1 MSEAK
6 GMVIKMKNKTALIT
20 GGGTGIGK
28 AIALL
33 LAKSGVNIALNYS
46 RSEEDALKTCQEIE
60 NLGVRSLSYK
70 ADVSRDVEV
79 RAMVSHV
86 VADFGTL
93 DILVNNAGMTHFV
106 EHFDLEG
113 MKEEYWD
120 DILGV
125 NVKGMFFCC
134 RAAADELKKSK
145 GCIINI
151 TSIAGLTGL
160 GSSIAYSASKAAATS
175 VTKSLARVLAP
186 EVRVNAVAPGIVQT
200 RWVEGK
206 EDHITRLAAGTPLG
220 RVAGPEDIAEVVY
233 SLIAHAGFVTGQTIV
248 VDGGNFI

>member
-1 MSEAK
+1 M
-6 GMVIKMKNKTALIT
+6 IT
-20 GGGTGIGK
+20 GGGTGIGR

-33 LAKSGVNIALNYS
+33 LAKEGVNIAINYS
-46 RSEEDALKTCQEIE
+46 RSEEDAIKTCQEIE
-60 NLGVRSLSYK
+60 KLGVRSLYYK
-70 ADVSRDVEV
+70 ADVSKDEEV
-79 RAMVSHV
+79 RAMVDKV
-86 VADFGTL
+86 VTEFGTL

-106 EHFDLEG
+106 EHSDLEG
-113 MKEEYWD
+113 MKDEYWD
-120 DILGV
+120 DIFGV

-134 RAAADELKKSK
+134 RAAAAELKKSK
-145 GCIINI
+145 GCVINI

-206 EDHITRLAAGTPLG
+206 DEHITRLAAGTPLG
-220 RVAGPEDIAEVVY
+220 RVAEPEDIAEVVY
-233 SLIAHAGFVTGQTIV
+233 ALIAQAGFVTGQTIV

>member
-1 MSEAK
+1 MLQGK
-6 GMVIKMKNKTALIT
+6 IALIT
-20 GGGTGIGK
+20 GGGTGIGR
-28 AIALL
+28 AIALI
-33 LAKSGVNIALNYS
+33 LARSGVHIALNFS

-60 NLGVRSLSYK
+60 DLGVRCLTYK
-70 ADVSRDVEV
+70 ANVSQDAEV
-79 RAMVSHV
+79 KLMVSHV
-86 VADFGTL
+86 VADYGKL

-106 EHFDLEG
+106 EHADLEG

-120 DILGV
+120 DIMGV
-125 NVKGMFFCC
+125 NVKGLFFCC
-134 RAAADELKKSK
+134 RAVAAELKKNR
-145 GCIINI
+145 GCIVNI

-160 GSSIAYSASKAAATS
+160 GSSIAYAASKAAGIS
-175 VTKSLARVLAP
+175 VTKSLAYALAP

-206 EDHITRLAAGTPLG
+206 EDHIARLAAGTPLG
-220 RVAGPEDIAEVVY
+220 RVAGPDDIAEVVF

>member
-1 MSEAK
+1 MLN
-6 GMVIKMKNKTALIT
+6 NKTALIT

-33 LAKSGVNIALNYS
+33 LAKSGVNIALNFS
-46 RSEEDALKTCQEIE
+46 RSEEDALQTCQEVK
-60 NLGVRSLSYK
+60 NLGVRCLTYK
-70 ADVSRDVEV
+70 ADVSKDAEV
-79 RAMVSHV
+79 KAMVSQV
-86 VADFGTL
+86 TADFETL

-106 EHFDLEG
+106 EHSDLEG
-113 MKEEYWD
+113 MKDEYWD
-120 DILGV
+120 DIFGV

-134 RAAADELKKSK
+134 RAASSELRKSR
-145 GCIINI
+145 GCIVNI

-206 EDHITRLAAGTPLG
+206 EDHIAHLAAGTPLG
-220 RVAGPEDIAEVVY
+220 RIARPEDIAEVVY
-233 SLIAHAGFVTGQTIV
+233 SIINHAGFVTGQTIV